1 MKTSPPP
8 ANVAT
13 PGTPPA
19 VTVVEINDPTA
30 IGENVELIEL
40 DAVQLESKAL
50 RVRRVI
56 VRLGANVVMFHSTDR
71 SVRTRTRFQT

>member
-19 VTVVEINDPTA
+19 VKVVEINDPTA

-56 VRLGANVVMFHSTDR
+56 IRLGASVVMFHSTN
-71 SVRTRTRFQT
+71 